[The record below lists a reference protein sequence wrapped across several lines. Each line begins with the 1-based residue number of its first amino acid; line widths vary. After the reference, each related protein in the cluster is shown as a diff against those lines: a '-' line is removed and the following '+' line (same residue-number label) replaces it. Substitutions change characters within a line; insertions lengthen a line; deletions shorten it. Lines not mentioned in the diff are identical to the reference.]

1 MFHVLFFI
9 LLGFGDIVPGV
20 NEIKSGQTDKGAR
33 NLIIAI
39 VYIFIGMA
47 NLVMC
52 YDLMEEQLTSK
63 FRVIAAKFG
72 FSSEEDEDEDMSQ
85 TVKSRMPIRNTQ
97 VDDDYSREQRKE
109 EDFDEEENEP
119 VRIHVR
125 SKNDKESFAVKSP
138 TSISFS
144 NNLDKKSAS
153 NFQKDITNV
162 KSQSR
167 ETTFQFP
174 TPLS

>member
-1 MFHVLFFI
+1 
-9 LLGFGDIVPGV
+9 
-20 NEIKSGQTDKGAR
+20 
-33 NLIIAI
+33 
-39 VYIFIGMA
+39 MA

-72 FSSEEDEDEDMSQ
+72 FSSDEGEDEDMSQ
-85 TVKSRMPIRNTQ
+85 TVNSRMPIRNTQ
-97 VDDDYSREQRKE
+97 VEDDYSREQ
-109 EDFDEEENEP
+109 EDFDEEEIEP
-119 VRIHVR
+119 VRTVHVR
-125 SKNDKESFAVKSP
+125 SKNDKEEQTRVFNKESSAVKSP

-144 NNLDKKSAS
+144 NNLDKNSAS